1 VSKATYDPKKSNIER
16 QREEQEEAKN
26 KMIKHNHDFTET
38 HAKNYSSVYNAT
50 FNKEI
55 DPAHLHQGLT
65 GDQLKQK
72 VVELRKSHVVFGAD
86 QHPMKTVAMIDYPSK
101 SGEMLPPS
109 NDNVAI
115 RKTNFVLGSN
125 KNEYS
130 TTHNDYFS
138 EQELPKD
145 NYALFEAL
153 KTDLRGTF
161 LLQS

>member
-1 VSKATYDPKKSNIER
+1 
-16 QREEQEEAKN
+16 
-26 KMIKHNHDFTET
+26 MIRHNHDFTET
-38 HAKNYSSVYNAT
+38 HNKNYSSVYNAT

-55 DPAHLHQGLT
+55 DPAHLRQGLT

-86 QHPMKTVAMIDYPSK
+86 QHPMKTIAMNDYQSK
-101 SGEMLPPS
+101 AGDLLKPA

-115 RKTNFVLGSN
+115 RKTNFVLGTN

-130 TTHNDYFS
+130 TTHNDFYS

-145 NYALFEAL
+145 NYAMFEAL
-153 KTDLRGTF
+153 KTDLRGNK
-161 LLQS
+161 L